1 MQAQRTD
8 NINVLGLAV
17 DGDSSA
23 STIKHRHKSGTWANR
38 PSAGEAGRF
47 YYCTDTG
54 WTLMDDGALWH
65 VISHNPKLSDHL
77 RQDFHEPGVTGP
89 LTANGWMFGW
99 FFTEVT
105 AGELDDGAGT
115 GHSYAQLVAKTTSG
129 ASANLTPAGNNQ
141 PYIDPI
147 SSRCYPLICEMGLRL
162 DDNANVT
169 YHFGL
174 VDSWSGAQ
182 AAQPNSS
189 IMFGYGRSG
198 DADALQFFAVTRDNG
213 GGETTTDS
221 GTTPTHSNIDI
232 CRIEVDST
240 SEARFYINGTLV
252 ATHAAGI
259 PATET
264 LHPAFGVRTNTNA
277 DKLLSVDYID
287 LYYKRYI

>member
-38 PSAGEAGRF
+38 PAAGEAGRF

-77 RQDFHEPGVTGP
+77 YNDFHAPGVDGP

-99 FFTEVT
+99 TFTET
-105 AGELDDGAGT
+105 TEGT
-115 GHSYAQLVAKTTSG
+115 LGNGIGTSHSYAQLAAKTTSG
-129 ASANLTPAGNNQ
+129 AGASLTPIGNGNG
-141 PYIDPI
+141 YLDTS

-169 YHFGL
+169 YLFGL
-174 VDSWSGAQ
+174 VSVAEGSQ
-182 AAQPNSS
+182 AAQPSSS

-198 DADALQFFAVTRDNG
+198 DADALQFFAVTQNNSA
-213 GGETTTDS
+213 GETTTDS
-221 GTTPTHSNIDI
+221 ATTPTHSNIDI

-240 SEARFYINGTLV
+240 SEARFYVNGALV

-259 PATET
+259 PSSEL
-264 LHPAFGVRTNTNA
+264 LHPAFRVRTNTNG
-277 DKLLSVDYID
+277 DKTLRIDYID